1 MPSGMGGHE
10 GAPEGGGDGALSSR
24 MSEGEGEGEGEGDGD
39 GDGEGSC
46 GELAWHTSH
55 VLTKS
60 QFQCSSLHVS
70 VRACTVAPG

>member
-1 MPSGMGGHE
+1 MGE
-10 GAPEGGGDGALSSR
+10 REGGAEGKGEGEGWG
-24 MSEGEGEGEGEGDGD
+24 EGEGEGEGDGDGD

-70 VRACTVAPG
+70 VRACTIVPG

>member
-1 MPSGMGGHE
+1 MGE
-10 GAPEGGGDGALSSR
+10 REGGAEGKGGGEGR
-24 MSEGEGEGEGEGDGD
+24 GEGEGEGESEGE
-39 GDGEGSC
+39 GEGSC

-70 VRACTVAPG
+70 VRACTAAPG